1 MGIDLI
7 PGNPVPGV
15 ARGQTRGQNHGSA
28 PSGGIDDIP
37 VALRTRP
44 AEARRPRF
52 RSVLLVAGGLL
63 LAAATSLAV
72 FPEPL
77 RQWLT
82 PAPIRDLAEKPGR
95 DGRLL
100 GHFPYGEVAATQ
112 LVELEAGHRLHVDAA
127 KEWLAMQEAARRD
140 GIELQVLSGFRSV
153 ADQTSIFFSVKS
165 ERNQTAQDRARVS
178 APPGYSEHS
187 TGYALDLGD
196 ASEPATNLSPDFEH
210 TAGFAWLKTN
220 AHRYHFVLSFPP
232 GNRQG
237 VSYEPWHWRFEGTA
251 KALKLFEPA
260 ARLVAR

>member
-1 MGIDLI
+1 MGTDLI
-7 PGNPVPGV
+7 PGNPVPNVG
-15 ARGQTRGQNHGSA
+15 RQLDRRKNNGSA
-28 PSGGIDDIP
+28 PSGRVDDIP

-44 AEARRPRF
+44 PEARRLRL
-52 RSVLLVAGGLL
+52 RSVLLVGGGLV
-63 LAAATSLAV
+63 LAAAVTVVV

-82 PAPIRDLAEKPGR
+82 PAPIRGLADKPGR

-100 GHFPYGEVAATQ
+100 GHFPYGEVAPTE
-112 LVELEAGHRLHVDAA
+112 LVELEAGHRLHVDAVN
-127 KEWLAMQEAARRD
+127 EWLAMQEAARRD
-140 GIELQVLSGFRSV
+140 GIELQVLSAFRTV

-196 ASEPATNLSPDFEH
+196 ASEPGSNLSPDFEH
-210 TAGFAWLKTN
+210 TAGFAWLKAN

-251 KALKLFEPA
+251 RALKLFEPA
-260 ARLVAR
+260 ARHATR